1 MGYQEFPKLSSQ
13 MLLQKQSE
21 SLGEKASH
29 CFIYLNHIML
39 WVTLLYG
46 CMDEQSHAMRHDL
59 PSDSKSL
66 QSTQNGSNQVN
77 HNRFREDGK
86 FLHLELAS
94 GDHSITSFFF
104 LVVVMVV
111 VLLVLLFLLSYFG

>member
-1 MGYQEFPKLSSQ
+1 
-13 MLLQKQSE
+13 
-21 SLGEKASH
+21 
-29 CFIYLNHIML
+29 
-39 WVTLLYG
+39 
-46 CMDEQSHAMRHDL
+46 MDEQSHAMHHDL

-66 QSTQNGSNQVN
+66 QSTQNSSKAGNQVDP
-77 HNRFREDGK
+77 NRFREDGK

-104 LVVVMVV
+104 LVVVLVV